1 MQSPATFTCT
11 PTVHQPALSR
21 IISIGSWRP
30 KHRTLWLNSDLCL
43 PSTPTLLHKSK
54 GKYII
59 WKNHSTGTNLLLRGS
74 LKPLVIQ
81 PSCLLHLSFSFSC
94 AKAFPLSAKLNPHP
108 CLIFAGIPLRTVL
121 ESYR

>member
-54 GKYII
+54 GEFII
-59 WKNHSTGTNLLLRGS
+59 WKNHSTGRNLLLRDS
-74 LKPLVIQ
+74 SKPQDIL
-81 PSCLLHLSFSFSC
+81 PFSLLHLSFSFLC
-94 AKAFPLSAKLNPHP
+94 AKASLLSAKLNPHP